1 MLENING
8 FLRELKGLRWYT
20 VIFIF
25 VATVLY
31 LFNHEIVR
39 LIEVEWSDTDIVLES
54 LENDIVIDNALFEL
68 MKDSKADRAYI
79 FRFHNGV
86 QYYNGT
92 HKSKMSCDYEVVRKG
107 VNREAERLQ
116 DLPTALYSRWIRD
129 VINHKMYV
137 LDIEDIEDLR
147 VKQSLEEQGIKALAV
162 APYYRDGK
170 VFALIGIDYIHITS
184 VEDAKKWQKNQGV
197 KKLWFQK
204 RTEMI
209 GELLL

>member
-1 MLENING
+1 MMEKTNELLKTLNG
-8 FLRELKGLRWYT
+8 LKWYT
-20 VIFIF
+20 IIILF
-25 VATVLY
+25 VGSVLY
-31 LFNHEIVR
+31 SFNHEIVR
-39 LIEVEWSDTDIVLES
+39 LIDMEWSSKDIVLES
-54 LENDIVIDNALFEL
+54 LDNDITIDVSLEEL
-68 MKDSKADRAYI
+68 MVDTKADRAYI

-137 LDIEDIEDLR
+137 LDISSLEDLR
-147 VKQSLEEQGIKALAV
+147 VRHSLEEQGIKALAV

-170 VFALIGIDYIHITS
+170 VFALIGVDYIHKTS
-184 VEDAKKWQKNQGV
+184 VEEARKWSDENKER
-197 KKLWFQK
+197 KLWFQK